1 MPIVWAPTVV
11 VYKRLTPLLGET
23 IQTLWQEAI
32 IKLSLGLQSISLL
45 FKKPSQYLLTAFEL
59 TSYWCTIPWAL
70 TLAVATSFIYAGIQL
85 NQPNTQIMGIVL
97 ASMVVGIQLAVLG
110 VSRLPWQD
118 WVAFALLKPLL
129 LMLSTV
135 AFPFILIKTMYQQ
148 LIHQGKNWFSQQDQK
163 PQSKHPVTPIE
174 STGAMPNDRKKPLK
188 PQAATEEVL
197 PYWLIDEAQAL
208 ASTKTTTADPVS
220 ASTEPTVRP
229 KASSQNSS
237 LEALWKQAVKTTN
250 TAIETSYTV
259 PLLFGEKSVEAH
271 IEVETVPN
279 KGIQL
284 TLQYKQQS
292 FKTAFYPLFSQAF
305 YELQEKLSHYKI
317 KLSSCGGCAYY
328 FQPELAGTQ
337 QPQVGLCLKQV
348 EQGVEENALQP
359 ITVLNNACANQA
371 PLSERKTILETV
383 KNQLQSQ
390 PA

>member
-1 MPIVWAPTVV
+1 
-11 VYKRLTPLLGET
+11 
-23 IQTLWQEAI
+23 
-32 IKLSLGLQSISLL
+32 
-45 FKKPSQYLLTAFEL
+45 
-59 TSYWCTIPWAL
+59 
-70 TLAVATSFIYAGIQL
+70 
-85 NQPNTQIMGIVL
+85 
-97 ASMVVGIQLAVLG
+97 MVVGIQLAVLG

-148 LIHQGKNWFSQQDQK
+148 LIHQGKNLVSKQTQK
-163 PQSKHPVTPIE
+163 PQSKHPATPIE
-174 STGAMPNDRKKPLK
+174 STRAIPTNRKKPSK
-188 PQAATEEVL
+188 SQATTEEVL

-348 EQGVEENALQP
+348 EQGVEEKALQP